1 MSIWK
6 RFHGRLGH
14 LNWQQAATINTAI
27 TGVATAIFLPFLI
40 VAATKA
46 GGINKTIMFFA
57 GGCGTGSA
65 SRLNV
70 ALHLCINIFS
80 TGLLASSN
88 FFMQILN
95 APSRNEVVKAHK
107 RGSWLDI
114 GVPSWRN
121 AFQVSRLKT
130 ASWTI
135 FFLSSL
141 PIHLLFNSVVF
152 QTDNRGGSYH
162 LTIATESFIHG
173 GQYFGPGGSLTMPSR
188 DHDGQF
194 SLNYPQVS
202 MTDYLDPHSAI
213 SINTSSAAARA
224 AEWKNISAADCKN
237 AYSHAGCSGIRTT
250 KDLVVII
257 DQPEEGWKTE
267 NIFDTS
273 SDEIKPWDAIVPP
286 DQANNL
292 WFSTQCSMTADLS
305 GGTLG
310 CYNAC
315 NDSLGLPGS
324 AGDMYDLKFSS
335 RLTFT
340 NDTTYQ
346 QSKIPTLPVKYCL
359 QEAFQTECQLGISVT
374 LLFAVTIC
382 VIIKLILCLAVNRY
396 LDSSESLVTL
406 GDAIA
411 AFIVHPDPYTAGYC
425 ATGRRDAAHWEIE
438 KTHER
443 WHKTE
448 KRVGSTLS
456 KMHWLVTYA
465 VFFIC
470 ISIAVYFLIIT
481 TGNHSGL

>member
-27 TGVATAIFLPFLI
+27 TGVATAVFLPFLI

-95 APSRNEVVKAHK
+95 APSRKEVVKAHSQ
-107 RGSWLDI
+107 GSWLDV

-121 AFQVSRLKT
+121 AFKVSRLKT

-173 GQYFGPGGSLTMPSR
+173 GQYFGPGGSLTIPSGN
-188 DHDGQF
+188 HDGQF

-224 AEWKNISAADCKN
+224 A
-237 AYSHAGCSGIRTT
+237 
-250 KDLVVII
+250 V
-257 DQPEEGWKTE
+257 E
-267 NIFDTS
+267 NH
-273 SDEIKPWDAIVPP
+273 
-286 DQANNL
+286 
-292 WFSTQCSMTADLS
+292 
-305 GGTLG
+305 LG
-310 CYNAC
+310 
-315 NDSLGLPGS
+315 
-324 AGDMYDLKFSS
+324 S
-335 RLTFT
+335 RL
-340 NDTTYQ
+340 
-346 QSKIPTLPVKYCL
+346 
-359 QEAFQTECQLGISVT
+359 QECIFPCG
-374 LLFAVTIC
+374 LFRNT
-382 VIIKLILCLAVNRY
+382 
-396 LDSSESLVTL
+396 D
-406 GDAIA
+406 D
-411 AFIVHPDPYTAGYC
+411 
-425 ATGRRDAAHWEIE
+425 
-438 KTHER
+438 
-443 WHKTE
+443 
-448 KRVGSTLS
+448 KRSCC
-456 KMHWLVTYA
+456 HY
-465 VFFIC
+465 
-470 ISIAVYFLIIT
+470 
-481 TGNHSGL
+481 